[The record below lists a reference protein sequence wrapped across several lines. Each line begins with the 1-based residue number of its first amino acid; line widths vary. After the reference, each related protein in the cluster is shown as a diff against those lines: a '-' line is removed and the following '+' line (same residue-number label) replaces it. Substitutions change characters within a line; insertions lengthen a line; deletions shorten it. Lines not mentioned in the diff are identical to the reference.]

1 MLKRIMEMVLEK
13 LGKHS
18 KLTIFGISLAISFAI
33 SIIIGT
39 ISESHQA
46 FAGGI
51 PEPTHR

>member
-1 MLKRIMEMVLEK
+1 MLKVIEEMVLEK
-13 LGKHS
+13 LEKHPE
-18 KLTIFGISLAISFAI
+18 LATFGISIAISFTI
-33 SIIIGT
+33 LLIMGT

>member
-1 MLKRIMEMVLEK
+1 MLKRIKKMVIEK

-18 KLTIFGISLAISFAI
+18 RLTAFGISLAISFAI
-33 SIIIGT
+33 SMIIGT

>member
-1 MLKRIMEMVLEK
+1 MLKQIKRMMMEK

-18 KLTIFGISLAISFAI
+18 RLTMFGISLVISFAI
-33 SIIIGT
+33 SLIIGT

-51 PEPTHR
+51 PEPTHK

>member
-1 MLKRIMEMVLEK
+1 MLKLTKKMLLEK

-18 KLTIFGISLAISFAI
+18 RLTTFGISLAISFAI
-33 SIIIGT
+33 SMIIGT

>member
-1 MLKRIMEMVLEK
+1 MLKRIKEMVIEK
-13 LGKHS
+13 LGKDS
-18 KLTIFGISLAISFAI
+18 RLTTFGISLAISFAI
-33 SIIIGT
+33 SMIIGT

>member
-1 MLKRIMEMVLEK
+1 MLKRIKEMALEK
-13 LGKHS
+13 LGKHPRLITFS
-18 KLTIFGISLAISFAI
+18 ISLAVLFAI
-33 SIIIGT
+33 SMIIGT